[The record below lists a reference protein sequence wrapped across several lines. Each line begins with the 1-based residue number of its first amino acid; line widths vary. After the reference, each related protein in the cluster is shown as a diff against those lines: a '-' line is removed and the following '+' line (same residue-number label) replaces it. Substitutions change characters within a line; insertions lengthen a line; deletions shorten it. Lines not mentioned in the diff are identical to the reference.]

1 MTILENGNIGIVFEK
16 EDYNENVFVSINLE
30 WQTDGVDSLRKG

>member
-16 EDYNENVFVSINLE
+16 EDYNENVFVSTNLE